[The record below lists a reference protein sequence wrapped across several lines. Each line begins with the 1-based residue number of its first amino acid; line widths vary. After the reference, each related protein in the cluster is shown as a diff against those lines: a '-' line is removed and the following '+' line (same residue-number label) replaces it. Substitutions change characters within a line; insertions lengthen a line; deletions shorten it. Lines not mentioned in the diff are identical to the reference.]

1 LEAAKALSR
10 VPVDITLLD
19 QQNHHCFQPLLYQV
33 ATAALSPADVAW
45 PIRSILSAQ
54 RNVRVVMAEVVA
66 VDRARRVV
74 ETSIGQSYSFDYL
87 VLATG
92 ATHSY
97 FGHDDWAAFAP
108 GLKRIEDA
116 VEIRRRI
123 LLAYERA
130 EIEQDASARSKLLT
144 FAIIGGGP
152 TGVEMA
158 GAIADTARLALS
170 RDFRRIDT
178 RDSRIVLLEAG
189 PRLLSALS
197 DQLSDYAY
205 KSLQRMGVEVR
216 TSTPVIDC
224 RPEGVVTPR
233 ETIRT
238 GSIIWAAGV
247 RASNA
252 AAWLGAEADRA
263 GRVIVEAD
271 LSLPGDR
278 SIFVVGDT
286 AHVATSEGH
295 VVPGIAPAAKQMGK
309 YVGDGIKARVNGQA
323 KGAFV
328 YKHYGDL
335 ATIGRK
341 SAVVSLGRFRLTGFA
356 AWLFWSVVHVYYLI
370 GARNR
375 MIVALNWI
383 WDYVAYQRGA
393 RLINENARFSLHPQS
408 STNIA
413 QSRT

>member
-1 LEAAKALSR
+1 
-10 VPVDITLLD
+10 
-19 QQNHHCFQPLLYQV
+19 
-33 ATAALSPADVAW
+33 
-45 PIRSILSAQ
+45 
-54 RNVRVVMAEVVA
+54 
-66 VDRARRVV
+66 
-74 ETSIGQSYSFDYL
+74 
-87 VLATG
+87 
-92 ATHSY
+92 
-97 FGHDDWAAFAP
+97 
-108 GLKRIEDA
+108 
-116 VEIRRRI
+116 

-170 RDFRRIDT
+170 RDFRWIDP

-189 PRLLSALS
+189 PRLLSALP
-197 DQLSDYAY
+197 DQLSEYAS
-205 KSLQRMGVEVR
+205 KSLQRLEVKVR

-252 AAWLGAEADRA
+252 AAWLGAEADIA

-309 YVGDGIKARVNGQA
+309 YVGDAIKTRVNGQA
-323 KGAFV
+323 TAAFV

-341 SAVVSLGRFRLTGFA
+341 SAVVSLGRIRLTGFA

-370 GARNR
+370 GGRNR

-383 WDYVAYQRGA
+383 LCGLPAWCALDKRERPFSACIRNPRQTSRNRALERPVAPLCPKGLA
-393 RLINENARFSLHPQS
+393 IFA
-408 STNIA
+408 
-413 QSRT
+413 